1 MASSKPTEAQ
11 GGSSLLD
18 LAHRLPEPGARGP
31 APVEQWNPDHCGD
44 VGLSIDRDGV
54 WRHQGDPILRER
66 LVRLFATVLRKDED
80 GKHYL
85 VTPVEKIVI
94 HVVDAPFLAVAM
106 RVEGSGEDQRLVFT
120 TNVGDEV
127 TAGADHPI
135 AVRGGKPYLRVR
147 GRLDARL
154 TRAVYYEL
162 AELAENGR
170 VTSDGQTFRIDEPA

>member
-31 APVEQWNPDHCGD
+31 APVDEWNPEHCGD

-54 WRHQGDPILRER
+54 WQHEGDPIRRER
-66 LVRLFATVLRKDED
+66 LVRLFATVLRKDEN
-80 GKHYL
+80 GQHYL

-94 HVVDAPFLAVAM
+94 HVADAPFLAVAM
-106 RVEGSGEDQRLVFT
+106 RVEGTGRAQRLVFT

-127 TAGADHPI
+127 TAGPNHPI
-135 AVRGGKPYLRVR
+135 MIMGGKPYVRVR

-162 AELAENGR
+162 ANLAQDGR
-170 VTSDGQTFRIDEPA
+170 ITSDGQTFRLDESA